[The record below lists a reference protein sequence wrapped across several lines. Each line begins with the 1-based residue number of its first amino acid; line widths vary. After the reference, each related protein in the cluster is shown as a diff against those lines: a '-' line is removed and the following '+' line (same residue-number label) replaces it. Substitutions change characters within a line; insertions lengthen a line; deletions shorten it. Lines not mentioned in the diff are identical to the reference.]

1 MIKKLLRWLP
11 AVLYM
16 ILIFYLSSYPAP
28 PPAKAMP
35 IYFDIKLIHIIEY
48 GVLSALI
55 FFGLN
60 RATKIPLAWQI
71 IYSITLTYMYGLT
84 DEFHQIFVVGRSAS
98 LIDTIANF
106 VGASLFQ
113 ALIFFFMRGKRS
125 SFNS

>member
-1 MIKKLLRWLP
+1 MIKKLLCWLP

-55 FFGLN
+55 FFALN
-60 RATKIPLAWQI
+60 RTTKISLTWQI

-84 DEFHQIFVVGRSAS
+84 DEFHQIFVIGRSAS

-106 VGASLFQ
+106 IGASLFQ

-125 SFNS
+125 SFSS